1 MTATLCAPFRQCSR
15 RPASPWLSESDDAG
29 EWLDYTVEFL
39 ATLYSPWA
47 GTDGGWAEGP
57 HYWMT
62 GMAYLIEAANL
73 IRSYIGYDLYQRP
86 FFQNTGR
93 FPFTPRH
100 RAHAAPTSA
109 TIPPW
114 AICLA

>member
-1 MTATLCAPFRQCSR
+1 MT
-15 RPASPWLSESDDAG
+15 PACIALQGESDEAG

-86 FFQNTGR
+86 FFQNTVASR
-93 FPFTPRH
+93 FTPSAGNPR
-100 RAHAAPTSA
+100 PTSA
-109 TIPPW
+109 TTPP
-114 AICLA
+114 LATFPA